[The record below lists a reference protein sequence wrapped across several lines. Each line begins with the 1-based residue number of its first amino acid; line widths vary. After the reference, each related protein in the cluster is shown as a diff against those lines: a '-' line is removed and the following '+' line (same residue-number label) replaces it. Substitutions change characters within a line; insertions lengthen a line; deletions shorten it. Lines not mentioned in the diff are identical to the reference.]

1 MILKNKFNLNS
12 IRESYDDLSL
22 TPPDLIN
29 DCYKRIE
36 KDSKDKIW
44 ISLRKRSDAIKI
56 AEFVSASPRKNKPL
70 WGIPFSVKDNID
82 VEGLA
87 TTAACPKYSYFP
99 EKSSPVVQ
107 ALENA
112 GAICLGKTN
121 LDQFATG
128 LNGTRSPYGV
138 CVPQF
143 LMMNIYLVV
152 LVRALLFQLLKNKF
166 VFLLELIQVD
176 QDEYLQL

>member
-1 MILKNKFNLNS
+1 MKNKFNLNS
-12 IRESYDDLSL
+12 IRELYDDSSLSPL
-22 TPPDLIN
+22 DLIN
-29 DCYKRIE
+29 DCYERIE

-44 ISLRKRSDAIKI
+44 ISLRKRSEAIKI
-56 AEFVSASPRKNKPL
+56 AELVSTSSRKNKPL

-112 GAICLGKTN
+112 
-121 LDQFATG
+121 
-128 LNGTRSPYGV
+128 
-138 CVPQF
+138 
-143 LMMNIYLVV
+143 
-152 LVRALLFQLLKNKF
+152 
-166 VFLLELIQVD
+166 
-176 QDEYLQL
+176 